1 MSKPKSSEDQHPG
14 QKTDQQSEDDK
25 APTLLQVIGS
35 VLSAFIG
42 IQSSKNKER
51 DFKHGNY
58 KVFIIV
64 GVGLT
69 ITFLLTVF
77 TVVQVVLSK

>member
-1 MSKPKSSEDQHPG
+1 MTKPNSPEDQNVG
-14 QKTDQQSEDDK
+14 QQSDQESQDDK
-25 APTLLQVIGS
+25 APNLLQVIGS

-51 DFKHGNY
+51 DFKHGNH

>member
-1 MSKPKSSEDQHPG
+1 MGKPDLPEDQSTV
-14 QKTDQQSEDDK
+14 KKSNNNDK
-25 APTLLQVIGS
+25 NNQAPSLLQVIGS

-42 IQSSKNKER
+42 IQNSKNKER
-51 DFKHGNY
+51 DFKHGNH

-64 GVGLT
+64 GIGLT

-77 TVVQVVLSK
+77 TVVQLVLSK